1 MAYHIIRDYSPSDIE
16 DFRSLKGKGGHF
28 EKGLFIA
35 EGEKVTKKV
44 LGSSMEIAS
53 AYMTREHFEQLKSS
67 FENRTGGT
75 HGTDIFLAS
84 KEEMEE
90 IIGYHLHQGVMLA
103 VRIPKNRQLMEA
115 VAEWKSPWIAVALDG
130 IADAENMGG
139 IIRNAAAFGAKA
151 VIVDEKSCNPYLR
164 RSVRVS
170 MGTIVDVEII
180 FVEDLASSLKTIR
193 SIRPMGLIGAALTE
207 HSVTLAEL
215 EISGDAILVFGSE
228 GWGLRKEVAEA
239 CDVLARIPMAEG
251 IDSLNV
257 GVASGIF
264 MHWWNSAFP
273 APGAK
278 M

>member
-1 MAYHIIRDYSPSDIE
+1 MAYHLIREYSPSAIN
-16 DFRSLKGKGGHF
+16 DFRSLKGNGGHF

-35 EGEKVTKKV
+35 EGEKVTRKMLESTLEV
-44 LGSSMEIAS
+44 PS
-53 AYMTREHFEQLKSS
+53 AYITEEHFENLQNL
-67 FENRTGGT
+67 FENRSDV
-75 HGTDIFLAS
+75 TDIYLATKS
-84 KEEMEE
+84 EMEE

-103 VRIPKNRQLMEA
+103 VRIPESRQLSEA
-115 VAEWKSPWIAVALDG
+115 IAEWQSPWMAVALDG
-130 IADAENMGG
+130 IADAENMGA

-180 FVEDLASSLKTIR
+180 FVEDLAAALGQMSLM
-193 SIRPMGLIGAALTE
+193 RPMTIIGAALGE
-207 HSVTLAEL
+207 EAIDLGSVPLAPDVL
-215 EISGDAILVFGSE
+215 LVFGSE
-228 GWGLRKEVAEA
+228 GWGLRKEVVAA

-264 MHWWNSAFP
+264 LYCLHR
-273 APGAK
+273 
-278 M
+278 